1 MNYRKELWKPLPWA
15 EWRETE
21 MTVHLFTQIIGKIRL
36 GLMPMQTEWAQVPLA
51 VTSRGISSLGKPV
64 DSGILDI
71 EFDFIDHNIYF
82 KASSGKTVSFSLN
95 DKSVAAFYKETFN
108 ALNQLDVRININPM
122 SVEMET
128 PVRMDTDEEHNT
140 YNDELVHRWW
150 QLLVAIGNTFNKFR
164 SKFSGKQTPVCFYW
178 GSFDLAVSLFSGKVL
193 KPVPEHDLIY
203 RVAMDAEH
211 STIGFWTGSDASPE
225 AVFFAYTYPKPE
237 GLENEIIKPA
247 DAKWSFEKGEF
258 ILPYEFV
265 RSLEDPES
273 ALLDFCESSYRAGFK
288 LAGWDA
294 ETLEHKPPLKKPKQK

>member
-1 MNYRKELWKPLPWA
+1 MNNRKELWKPLPWA

-36 GLMPMQTEWAQVPLA
+36 GLMPMQTEWAQVPLT
-51 VTSRGISSLGKPV
+51 VTSRGISSLGMPV

-108 ALNQLDVRININPM
+108 ALDQLSVRININPM

-150 QLLVAIGNTFNKFR
+150 QLLVVIGNTFNKFR

-273 ALLDFCESSYRAGFK
+273 ALLYFCESSYRAGFK